1 MMAKDHLIGGNHL
14 TLLQNGTE
22 YFPCLISE
30 IDSAQRTIYLETYIF
45 AADEVGSRV
54 ADALQRAS
62 HRGVAVCVLMD
73 GFGSAHFPSDWLN
86 RLRESGVAVQWFRP
100 EVYRFRMRRYRLRR
114 LHRKLVAVDGAVA
127 FVGGIN
133 VNADARAEDGHTV
146 PRLDFAVRLEG
157 HLAQEIQAVMMR
169 LWNSVTWASSS
180 FRSEQLVALIRHR
193 TPAVT
198 LPDLQLLLRDNVRH
212 RREIERAY
220 LRAMS
225 TAQHEVLIAN
235 AYFLPG
241 LAFRRALIQAA
252 RRGVRVALLL
262 QGKVEYRLQHY
273 ATRALYDDLLA
284 AGVEIYEYQASYLH
298 AKVAVID
305 ERWSTVGSSNI
316 DPFSL
321 LLAREANLLIFD
333 AGFSLELKA
342 DLMAAIAH
350 NALRIEPARWRRL
363 GWFARLRSHVSY
375 AVIRML
381 VGVLG
386 HPRSRL

>member
-1 MMAKDHLIGGNHL
+1 
-14 TLLQNGTE
+14 
-22 YFPCLISE
+22 
-30 IDSAQRTIYLETYIF
+30 
-45 AADEVGSRV
+45 
-54 ADALQRAS
+54 
-62 HRGVAVCVLMD
+62 
-73 GFGSAHFPSDWLN
+73 
-86 RLRESGVAVQWFRP
+86 
-100 EVYRFRMRRYRLRR
+100 LRR

-133 VNADARAEDGHTV
+133 VNADTRAEDGHTM

-157 HLAQEIQAVMMR
+157 RLAQEIQAVMMR

-193 TPAVT
+193 PPAVR

-273 ATRALYDDLLA
+273 ATRALYDDLLD

-321 LLAREANLLIFD
+321 LLAREANLLIYD

-386 HPRSRL
+386 HPRSGL